1 MIWVNQMTSLQ
12 NNLYIATHAP
22 NLDGCRGGTTRA
34 DGAESA
40 MGEFHLA
47 IDTFDTQ
54 FAESIEVPE
63 ELRGLP
69 MISGSGNVRDLQ
81 QIA

>member
-1 MIWVNQMTSLQ
+1 MTSLQ

-22 NLDGCRGGTTRA
+22 NLNGCRGGTTRA
-34 DGAESA
+34 NGTESA

-54 FAESIEVPE
+54 FAEQIEVPE
-63 ELRGLP
+63 SLRGLP
-69 MISGSGNVRDLQ
+69 MMNGSGNVRDLQ
-81 QIA
+81 QAA